1 MTLIFISFFTTLLI
15 TLKNDKI
22 AEILTLYDNPD
33 NNRKTHKNKVA
44 LTGGIIIFA
53 NILIIIIYLSLNF
66 DDLKT
71 FSVFESKKDFIIFSF
86 STILFFLIGFFDDK
100 YNISAN
106 FKFLIMLGI
115 LIPTVLLSDNLII
128 QEVQFSFSDKILKLP
143 FHIAVFWTALC
154 FLLFLNAL
162 NMFDGINYQ
171 VGIYSIYIC
180 IFFILNNFF
189 TIFFI
194 LILISLLFFLYLNHF
209 NKAFLGDSGSIL
221 LAFLFS
227 YFFIKFYNQINQI
240 KTDQIVLFMLI
251 PGLDLMRLFITRIYK
266 GKLPFSPDRNHL
278 HHILQSKN
286 NLIITNLKTFLLI
299 AIPSAFGF
307 VFGFTYFL
315 IIIQCIIYFLLI
327 KKN

>member
-1 MTLIFISFFTTLLI
+1 MYISLYLTIFL
-15 TLKNDKI
+15 
-22 AEILTLYDNPD
+22 
-33 NNRKTHKNKVA
+33 
-44 LTGGIIIFA
+44 
-53 NILIIIIYLSLNF
+53 
-66 DDLKT
+66 
-71 FSVFESKKDFIIFSF
+71 
-86 STILFFLIGFFDDK
+86 
-100 YNISAN
+100 
-106 FKFLIMLGI
+106 
-115 LIPTVLLSDNLII
+115 
-128 QEVQFSFSDKILKLP
+128 QF
-143 FHIAVFWTALC
+143 
-154 FLLFLNAL
+154 
-162 NMFDGINYQ
+162 
-171 VGIYSIYIC
+171 
-180 IFFILNNFF
+180 
-189 TIFFI
+189 FFI

-227 YFFIKFYNQINQI
+227 YFFIKFYNQINLI

-327 KKN
+327 KKINFFF